1 MSTRNERMTV
11 RGVFAR
17 AFGGEGGVIE
27 PSQKTI
33 IIAVL
38 LGMGV
43 GAVFTKP
50 AQQDFKQTVAATT
63 ASPAMEVEFTPVD

>member
-1 MSTRNERMTV
+1 MSTRNERSAI
-11 RGVFAR
+11 RGIFAR

-43 GAVFTKP
+43 GAMISKP
-50 AQQDFKQTVAATT
+50 APDQFNHSVASNAIVDS
-63 ASPAMEVEFTPVD
+63 AEVEFLPAE